1 MTGMSQLLDDGM
13 FLSLPLDT
21 TIVYALFYS
30 TLFWLPVRGAAAMID
45 YWKSGEDMVPEM
57 LAEPEPCGYRV
68 GMKVLPPL

>member
-13 FLSLPLDT
+13 FFSLPLDT

-30 TLFWLPVRGAAAMID
+30 ALFWLPVRGAAAMID
-45 YWKSGEDMVPEM
+45 YWKSGEDMEPEM
-57 LAEPEPCGYRV
+57 LTEAQPCGYRV